1 MESKLIQD
9 EIEHH
14 KWVNNSAVPPL
25 THHFLKMQPGL
36 KHLIQLI
43 GLPNYDTILLEK
55 DFV

>member
-1 MESKLIQD
+1 MESKLILD

-14 KWVNNSAVPPL
+14 KWVNKSAVPPL